1 MSKMNGD
8 IIFLKRRLKDLV
20 EVENY
25 EKAAVVKRWI
35 DELTLFYSEDES
47 KELSL
52 DNSFD
57 KRKTQ

>member
-1 MSKMNGD
+1 MSKKNGD
-8 IIFLKRRLKDLV
+8 IIFLKRRLKYLV

-47 KELSL
+47 KELS
-52 DNSFD
+52 

>member
-1 MSKMNGD
+1 MNGD

-52 DNSFD
+52 DNSLSN
-57 KRKTQ
+57 RKTK

>member
-1 MSKMNGD
+1 MNGD

-52 DNSFD
+52 DNSLS
-57 KRKTQ
+57 KRKTK

>member
-52 DNSFD
+52 DNSLSN
-57 KRKTQ
+57 RKTK

>member
-52 DNSFD
+52 DNSLS
-57 KRKTQ
+57 KRKTK